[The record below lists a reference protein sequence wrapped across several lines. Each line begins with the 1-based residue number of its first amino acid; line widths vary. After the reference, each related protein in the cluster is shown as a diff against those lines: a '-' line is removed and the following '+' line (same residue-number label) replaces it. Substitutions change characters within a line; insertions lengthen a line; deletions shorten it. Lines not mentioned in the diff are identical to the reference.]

1 MLVDYDEGKC
11 YFKEYTTHFDTRIS
25 SRIWI
30 SEAVVKKDEKGL
42 LFTVLNE
49 YAEPKERYRDNENIL
64 FSRPN
69 FYGEIADNIGIC
81 DVVRLRE
88 SVHHVDTEN
97 AAEMDSLIANPDRN
111 FPVIV
116 FMAADKEWT
125 EKFDVDYFS
134 YLVGYYAHIMFVE
147 KAESEAFAHKYGLHA
162 GYEDSITVFYP
173 GEAPQTSYKSD
184 ILETRFEVIKLEQ
197 KKYWNEFGCRA
208 YRRQL
213 VSQIR
218 EKNVAY
224 GAGKETKQ

>member
-1 MLVDYDEGKC
+1 MVKLR
-11 YFKEYTTHFDTRIS
+11 TIS
-25 SRIWI
+25 
-30 SEAVVKKDEKGL
+30 
-42 LFTVLNE
+42 
-49 YAEPKERYRDNENIL
+49 
-64 FSRPN
+64 
-69 FYGEIADNIGIC
+69 GIC

-97 AAEMDSLIANPDRN
+97 ATEMDSLIANPDRK

-147 KAESEAFAHKYGLHA
+147 KAESEAFAHKYGLHG

-197 KKYWNEFGCRA
+197 KKYWNEFGCSRVQTPA
-208 YRRQL
+208 PYPRFVKRMCL
-213 VSQIR
+213 
-218 EKNVAY
+218 

>member
-1 MLVDYDEGKC
+1 M
-11 YFKEYTTHFDTRIS
+11 
-25 SRIWI
+25 
-30 SEAVVKKDEKGL
+30 
-42 LFTVLNE
+42 
-49 YAEPKERYRDNENIL
+49 
-64 FSRPN
+64 
-69 FYGEIADNIGIC
+69 
-81 DVVRLRE
+81 VRLRE

-97 AAEMDSLIANPDRN
+97 AAEMDSLIANPDRK

-173 GEAPQTSYKSD
+173 GEASQTSYKSD

>member
-1 MLVDYDEGKC
+1 M
-11 YFKEYTTHFDTRIS
+11 
-25 SRIWI
+25 
-30 SEAVVKKDEKGL
+30 
-42 LFTVLNE
+42 
-49 YAEPKERYRDNENIL
+49 
-64 FSRPN
+64 
-69 FYGEIADNIGIC
+69 
-81 DVVRLRE
+81 VRLRE

-97 AAEMDSLIANPDRN
+97 AAEMDSLIANPDRK

-197 KKYWNEFGCRA
+197 KNTGTN
-208 YRRQL
+208 
-213 VSQIR
+213 SG
-218 EKNVAY
+218 VARTDASSY
-224 GAGKETKQ
+224 PRFVKRMWLMGLGRKQNSKTDIK

>member
-97 AAEMDSLIANPDRN
+97 AAEMDSLIANPDRK

-134 YLVGYYAHIMFVE
+134 YLVCCTGYIIQR
-147 KAESEAFAHKYGLHA
+147 KGIRSFAHGQHRHSN
-162 GYEDSITVFYP
+162 GYRYSITVFYP

-197 KKYWNEFGCRA
+197 KKYWNEF
-208 YRRQL
+208 
-213 VSQIR
+213 VSRIQTPASSRILKR
-218 EKNVAY
+218 TM
-224 GAGKETKQ
+224 AGWKETKQ

>member
-1 MLVDYDEGKC
+1 MLVDYDEEKC

-97 AAEMDSLIANPDRN
+97 AAEMDSLIANPDRK

-134 YLVGYYAHIMFVE
+134 YLVGYYAHIMFCLL
-147 KAESEAFAHKYGLHA
+147 Y
-162 GYEDSITVFYP
+162 
-173 GEAPQTSYKSD
+173 TSD
-184 ILETRFEVIKLEQ
+184 AADEL
-197 KKYWNEFGCRA
+197 
-208 YRRQL
+208 
-213 VSQIR
+213 
-218 EKNVAY
+218 
-224 GAGKETKQ
+224 